1 MSLYFFHQLEEKSK
15 WLPALASERE
25 NLIRTKHP
33 ALVSVLD
40 VDHSFDSDLSAEDI
54 RALKYSGPA
63 YFDFDAENVD
73 EATEQFKVFLLKLK
87 AKDVNLDMLKIHITG
102 KKGYHIEIP
111 PAMFMGKVPTV
122 GVPHLPS
129 IYREMA
135 HSLFVD
141 TLDLR
146 VYSASRG
153 RMWRCPNVKREDNGK
168 YKVQIS
174 ADEALNITPGQY
186 AEICTNPRP
195 PLALE
200 PPSLNSELGLIFAQ
214 SRDKVEKAV
223 AKQRTKKAGTDQ
235 LKKYEGQWPKTFEG
249 ILHGVTIKPGVGW
262 NNISMQLAITA
273 SALGMTEEKLLTDAT
288 GVLEN
293 HEGDASRYN
302 TPSKRRRDLRDMFRY
317 VSGNP
322 CYEFSVGGVL
332 SLLIPEVRAN
342 ADIAMGEW
350 VPDQPA
356 HDQQAP
362 GQAPADGAT
371 KSEPPLEVSDA
382 LRISNKGIF
391 AKSDD
396 GYKNIC
402 ELGLQNPII
411 MGPTTGEFLGYEL
424 TVNCDR
430 EKPVKRFLS
439 MGHLASRAQLN
450 SWALDMGAAMRG
462 TDQHVGLLVDLLR
475 KTKTGRVFTVER
487 EGVDLVTPPTARSTN
502 DDDIVWAAVDGVQCL
517 REGISYRF
525 HGIHSPEGFFKSDLM
540 HADDLS
546 LNDEGMI
553 NDLLSINTDRNLAKL
568 IGWFSAA
575 FLTQLIRKK
584 FRRFPS
590 LQVYGQAGAGKSMTM
605 ILLNHLHYSMR
616 EPKQLAVAGQTQ
628 FPIIVAVATSASIPV
643 VFEEV
648 KRRQLNKHTLDFLQN
663 ILRSNY
669 TADQLSRGG
678 LTRDRAA
685 KEMTVTDF
693 QNGAPVAFVGEA
705 LEDQSAI
712 LERCVVVAMTKVDK
726 EGRKE
731 PFERCLAEAEKMGR
745 IGKSLAIAAITMDRD
760 WLNDTVNAHYKHV
773 TSLVAKRL
781 ADDASRPAF
790 NLAVVLTG
798 LEFMRRTIGRVFG
811 TRFDERFEELT
822 NSILDN
828 VMDSIPSN
836 MSEASRVLDTLA
848 HLSRN
853 EDDAVVL
860 LNGRDYFLKEERIE
874 IKLRNVFER
883 YVRYQRSLG
892 LEVLF
897 DSYNAFQTAM
907 LNYGG
912 MTERSCPNSPLYDS
926 PRAVVV
932 EFSLPYLDQENVNSF
947 KE

>member
-1 MSLYFFHQLEEKSK
+1 MSFYFFYQQEPKSV
-15 WLPALASERE
+15 WIPALADERA
-25 NLIRTKHP
+25 NILRTKKP
-33 ALVSVLD
+33 ALATVLD
-40 VDHSFDSDLSAEDI
+40 VDSAFDTDMTADEQNSVRYRGPLYWDMDSEDLPTAIEQSKKLLTLI
-54 RALKYSGPA
+54 QSHG
-63 YFDFDAENVD
+63 VD
-73 EATEQFKVFLLKLK
+73 L
-87 AKDVNLDMLKIHITG
+87 NMLRCYLTGGRGVHILMDQV
-102 KKGYHIEIP
+102 I
-111 PAMFMGKVPTV
+111 FMPKVPPT
-122 GVPHLPS
+122 GTTHLPTIFKEMVHS
-129 IYREMA
+129 IAY
-135 HSLFVD
+135 VD
-141 TLDLR
+141 DVDMRVFSARKGRQLR
-146 VYSASRG
+146 CANY
-153 RMWRCPNVKREDNGK
+153 KRENGL
-168 YKVQIS
+168 YKVS
-174 ADEALNITPGQY
+174 VTPEELLSLTAEQY
-186 AEICTNPRP
+186 VELCSSPRNEMP
-195 PLALE
+195 VE
-200 PPSLNSELGLIFAQ
+200 PPKFNPDFGLAFCLA
-214 SRDKVEKAV
+214 RDKVEKAV

-235 LKKYEGQWPKTFEG
+235 LKKYEGQWPTTFEG

-356 HDQQAP
+356 HDQPAP
-362 GQAPADGAT
+362 GQAPADGST

-546 LNDEGMI
+546 LKDEGMI

-726 EGRKE
+726 EGKKE

-745 IGKSLAIAAITMDRD
+745 IGKALAIAAVTMDRD
-760 WLNDTVNAHYKHV
+760 WLNDTVNAHYKHI

-836 MSEASRVLDTLA
+836 MSEASRVLDTMA

-853 EDDAVVL
+853 EDDSVVL